1 MILFAIIK
9 APGSQMDSL
18 ISFFFFFF
26 FCKLSF
32 MLIVTM
38 VTEDLDQAFHMKC
51 HDLFSLKEN
60 KYSLILFH
68 NDM

>member
-1 MILFAIIK
+1 
-9 APGSQMDSL
+9 
-18 ISFFFFFF
+18 
-26 FCKLSF
+26 

-68 NDM
+68 NDMWKMASKNVEMVLWLFQQMLDKHFKP